1 MKPKRVAV
9 VSCLFVLLA
18 LPVVMSRPSTP
29 SPPSRTFLF
38 AYHVSLK
45 SIPKGAGR
53 VRIWMPRPASDK
65 NQTVILKKMTGTIPL
80 RETREAVFGNQ
91 ILYAEML
98 HPSSDSAEFRI
109 EYQVTRREY
118 SQGGF
123 ENLLREEESAGGALP
138 ESIAGFLQPNRL
150 VPVQGKLKE
159 LADDNTR
166 GIEGAVRKAH
176 ALYDYVFHTVRYD
189 KSGTGWG
196 RGDSLWVCDSKHGNC
211 TDFHSLFI
219 SLARAEGIP
228 ARFEIGF
235 PLPAAKEGTVPGYH
249 CWAEFFVNG
258 PGWVPVD
265 ISEAWKDPAKLD
277 YFFGSLDDNRVQFS
291 VGRDV
296 MLQPKQDGPP
306 LNYFVYPYVEIDGQP
321 FESVEKEFAFRD
333 LATGK
338 SRVAMWHVGGDV
350 RPELA
355 KDGSKGV
362 APYGVSK
369 LLRQRTRSAALAGVV
384 GRGNTLGHAPAQQFR
399 KVKAVVAV
407 VVRSDQNTR
416 GRIDATF

>member
-1 MKPKRVAV
+1 MKPKRAVV

-18 LPVVMSRPSTP
+18 STVVMSRPSSS

-38 AYHVSLK
+38 EYHVSLK
-45 SIPKGAGR
+45 AIPRGAGR
-53 VRIWMPRPASDK
+53 VRIWMPCPASDK
-65 NQTVILKKMTGTIPL
+65 NQTVSLRKMTGTIPL
-80 RETREAVFGNQ
+80 RETREPVFGNR

-123 ENLLREEESAGGALP
+123 ENLLKEKGSAGGAFP
-138 ESIAGFLQPNRL
+138 EPIARFLQPDRL
-150 VPVQGKLKE
+150 VPVQGKLKK

-166 GIEGAVRKAH
+166 GIEGTVRKAH

-235 PLPAAKEGTVPGYH
+235 PLPAANEGTVPGYH

-265 ISEAWKDPAKLD
+265 ISEAWKDPAKHD

-296 MLQPKQDGPP
+296 VLQPKQDGPP
-306 LNYFVYPYVEIDGQP
+306 LNYFIYPYVEIDGQP
-321 FESVEKEFAFRD
+321 FEGVEKEFAFHN
-333 LATGK
+333 LAA
-338 SRVAMWHVGGDV
+338 SH
-350 RPELA
+350 
-355 KDGSKGV
+355 
-362 APYGVSK
+362 
-369 LLRQRTRSAALAGVV
+369 
-384 GRGNTLGHAPAQQFR
+384 
-399 KVKAVVAV
+399 
-407 VVRSDQNTR
+407 
-416 GRIDATF
+416 

>member
-1 MKPKRVAV
+1 MKPKPV
-9 VSCLFVLLA
+9 VVFSCLAALLA
-18 LPVVMSRPSTP
+18 LPLLMSRLGAS
-29 SPPSRTFLF
+29 SPPSRSFLF
-38 AYHVSLK
+38 DYQASLK

-65 NQTVILKKMTGTIPL
+65 NQTVVVKKMVAPIPL
-80 RETREAVFGNQ
+80 RETREPVFGNQ
-91 ILYAEML
+91 ILYGEML

-118 SQGGF
+118 SQGSF
-123 ENLLREEESAGGALP
+123 ENLLSEEGSAGGARP
-138 ESIAGFLQPNRL
+138 ESTARFLQADRL

-166 GIEGAVRKAH
+166 GLQGTVRKAH

-235 PLPAAKEGTVPGYH
+235 PLSTAKEGTVPGYH
-249 CWAEFFVNG
+249 CWAEFFVDG

-265 ISEAWKDPAKLD
+265 ISEAWKDPAKHD

-291 VGRDV
+291 VGRD
-296 MLQPKQDGPP
+296 LELEPKQEGPP
-306 LNYFVYPYVEIDGQP
+306 LNYFIYPYVEIDGQP
-321 FESVEKEFAFRD
+321 FEGVEKALAFRE
-333 LATGK
+333 LAASN
-338 SRVAMWHVGGDV
+338 SRVPM
-350 RPELA
+350 
-355 KDGSKGV
+355 
-362 APYGVSK
+362 
-369 LLRQRTRSAALAGVV
+369 
-384 GRGNTLGHAPAQQFR
+384 
-399 KVKAVVAV
+399 
-407 VVRSDQNTR
+407 
-416 GRIDATF
+416 